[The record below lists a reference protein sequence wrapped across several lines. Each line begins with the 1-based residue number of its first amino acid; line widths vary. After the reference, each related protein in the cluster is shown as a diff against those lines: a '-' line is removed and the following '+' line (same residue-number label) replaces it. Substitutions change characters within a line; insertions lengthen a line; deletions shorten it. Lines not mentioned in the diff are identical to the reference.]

1 MRRSSGEDATVW
13 IGYADFITTLAV
25 LFLVLIVGV
34 AARLGVPRA
43 GTLTGAVVDDERHAG
58 VDGCTVLLGERQRQ
72 RTTTDGSFR
81 FTIDSLRSKLTVGLL
96 VQCPGFRDATK
107 LVSVAPSEVGHD
119 TVSVTRSIEVSV
131 RTLPGD
137 ALFEPEEY
145 TLKATAVSTVARLG
159 RELKATLGTDA
170 IAVQGHTD
178 DVPFAPGRGKDNWM
192 LSGERA
198 AAAAKVL
205 SDSAGISPCQLVI
218 MGFGDSRPVS
228 HVEPGDSR
236 DERKAK
242 RARNRRI
249 EFRQLKGET
258 LGGECAQ

>member
-1 MRRSSGEDATVW
+1 MW

-34 AARLGVPRA
+34 AARLGVPRT
-43 GTLTGAVVDDERHAG
+43 GTLAGAVVDDQAG
-58 VDGCTVLLGERQRQ
+58 GGVAGCTVLLGEQQRE
-72 RTTTDGSFR
+72 RTTTGGTFR
-81 FTIDSLRSKLTVGLL
+81 FAIDSLRSKLTVGLM
-96 VQCPGFRDATK
+96 VQCPGYRDATK
-107 LVSVAPSEVGHD
+107 LVSVAPNEVMHD
-119 TVSVTRSIEVSV
+119 TVTVTRSTEVSV
-131 RTLPGD
+131 RSLPGD

-145 TLKATAVSTVARLG
+145 TLKASAVSMVVRLG

-178 DVPFAPGRGKDNWM
+178 DLPFAPGKNKDNWM

-205 SDSAGISPCQLVI
+205 ADSAGISPCQLVI
-218 MGFGDSRPVS
+218 MGFGDSRPV
-228 HVEPGDSR
+228 HRVAPDDSR
-236 DERKAK
+236 EDRRAK

-258 LGGECAQ
+258 LGGDCAQ